1 MNNNKAVNA
10 AENMKDSIQNAAK
23 TVSNATEHAAKAVG
37 DATGHESIVKEV
49 VTDISKNV
57 QDKYK
62 AIDIQKI
69 PDNVNYSKVKK
80 YLRSI
85 DIDVTRKMFFSYLA
99 DNLIPADQEVKNSR
113 YSYYTKEQI
122 IYYILIDMFKPILP
136 LSRVKILF
144 DDLLKPIIAE
154 MGLEST
160 FKTLC
165 GLITYMVDKF
175 RETVASA
182 IGNQELEATAI
193 VLKTLGTAGNENPKT
208 LSYVAQYTN
217 LVTLCMAKGALDFYK
232 YSPNT
237 LLE

>member
-1 MNNNKAVNA
+1 MSEKRVA
-10 AENMKDSIQNAAK
+10 KPGDSIKDN
-23 TVSNATEHAAKAVG
+23 
-37 DATGHESIVKEV
+37 DESIVQKV

-57 QDKYK
+57 QGKYNT
-62 AIDIQKI
+62 IDLEKI
-69 PDNVNYSKVKK
+69 PDHVNYSKVEK

-85 DIDVTRKMFFSYLA
+85 NVEVTRKMFFSYLA
-99 DNLIPADQEVKNSR
+99 ENLIPAEHEVKNSR

-136 LSRVKILF
+136 LNKVKDLF
-144 DDLLKPIIAE
+144 DDLLKPMIVE
-154 MGLEST
+154 RGLEST

-165 GLITYMVDKF
+165 GLITYMVEQF
-175 RETVASA
+175 TETAVSI
-182 IGNQELEATAI
+182 IGNKELEATDIA
-193 VLKTLGTAGNENPKT
+193 LKTLGATSTEDSDT
-208 LSYVAQYTN
+208 LSYVSQYTN